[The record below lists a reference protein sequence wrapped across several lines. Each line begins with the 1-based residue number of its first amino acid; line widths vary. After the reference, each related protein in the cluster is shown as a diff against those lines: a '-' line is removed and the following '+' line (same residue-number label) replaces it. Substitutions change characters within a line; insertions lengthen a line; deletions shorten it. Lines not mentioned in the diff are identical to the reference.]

1 MKCLICEKN
10 YQAAECPR
18 CHFPDIQLVGDRDAA
33 LAAMMPTIT
42 QYRKN
47 FLRSVEV
54 SLVMYWWKDADG
66 KVVLDRKEKRTIGTA
81 DQLMAKE
88 VWMNEKFARIAGE
101 AFITVSVEIALADE
115 TRTVEIRLPNLQTPR
130 LQQLGAGIN
139 DNFGLYLL
147 LGNGA
152 DEPTRSEPVAL
163 FCE

>member
-1 MKCLICEKN
+1 
-10 YQAAECPR
+10 
-18 CHFPDIQLVGDRDAA
+18 
-33 LAAMMPTIT
+33 
-42 QYRKN
+42 
-47 FLRSVEV
+47 
-54 SLVMYWWKDADG
+54 
-66 KVVLDRKEKRTIGTA
+66 
-81 DQLMAKE
+81 MAKE